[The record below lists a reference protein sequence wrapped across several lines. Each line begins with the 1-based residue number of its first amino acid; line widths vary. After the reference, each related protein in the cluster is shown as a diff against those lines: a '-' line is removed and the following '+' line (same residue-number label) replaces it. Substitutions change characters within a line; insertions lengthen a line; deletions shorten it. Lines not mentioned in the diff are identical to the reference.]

1 MPSIQLRAGSTRAL
15 YVEGVNWLLVVTLLL
30 VTVGAYLGIG
40 VLTAIGQRRR
50 GGSGALAA
58 GSIVLFPAYW
68 ITWYLRDTKPFTR
81 TPQPSGVRQSL
92 NGKPA
97 ARRHD
102 ATRFPR

>member
-1 MPSIQLRAGSTRAL
+1 MPSIQLRAGSARAL

-50 GGSGALAA
+50 GGSGILATGA
-58 GSIVLFPAYW
+58 IVLFPVYW

-81 TPQPSGVRQSL
+81 TPQPSGVRQSQ

-102 ATRFPR
+102 ATRLPR

>member
-1 MPSIQLRAGSTRAL
+1 MPSIQLRAGSARAL

-50 GGSGALAA
+50 RGSGILATGA
-58 GSIVLFPAYW
+58 IVLFPVYW

-81 TPQPSGVRQSL
+81 TPQPSGVRQSQ

>member
-1 MPSIQLRAGSTRAL
+1 MPSIQLWVGSARAL

-50 GGSGALAA
+50 GGSGVLAA
-58 GSIVLFPAYW
+58 GAIVLFPAYW
-68 ITWYLRDTKPFTR
+68 ITWYLRDTKPFNR
-81 TPQPSGVRQSL
+81 TPQPSGVRQSQ